1 MRHWLL
7 MPLFQA
13 FMILALIAL
22 AVSALGF
29 YRVVYFVSIGYA
41 FSVSAMALAAMLLWS
56 SALAAGTTLQGLALV
71 AYGLRLGSYIIAR
84 ERSATFGRERED
96 VRARGAGVG
105 LGKKLLI
112 WPAVSLLYVMM
123 VSPLVLNLEAG
134 LGPASG
140 LPRRLV
146 LGSGLVVMIT
156 GLLLEAVADLQKARF
171 KRTSPDRFC
180 DIGLYRWV
188 RCPNYLGEIV
198 FWLGNW
204 AAGLGAYA
212 GVLRWSVPLLGLV
225 AIVLIM
231 IGSTKRLELKQR
243 DRYGDRADFQDYV
256 RTVPVL
262 FPWVPVYSLKKVRVY
277 LE

>member
-1 MRHWLL
+1 M
-7 MPLFQA
+7 A
-13 FMILALIAL
+13 IAL
-22 AVSALGF
+22 VVSASGF

-56 SALAAGTTLQGLALV
+56 STLSAGTLLQGLALT
-71 AYGLRLGSYIIAR
+71 AYGLRLGGYVVAR
-84 ERSATFGRERED
+84 ERAIAYENERED
-96 VRARGAGVG
+96 VKARGAGVG
-105 LGKKLLI
+105 LGKKSLI

-134 LGPASG
+134 VGPGSP
-140 LPRRLV
+140 LSQRLV
-146 LGSGLVVMIT
+146 LWSGLVVMIT
-156 GLLLEAVADLQKARF
+156 GLLLEAVADLQKSRF
-171 KRTSPDRFC
+171 KRASPNRFC
-180 DIGLYRWV
+180 DVGLYRWV

-212 GVLRWSVPLLGLV
+212 GAWQAVVPFLGLV

-231 IGSTKRLELKQR
+231 IGSTKRLEKKQQ
-243 DRYGDRADFQDYV
+243 DRYGDRPDFQEYV
-256 RTVPVL
+256 RTVPIL
-262 FPWVPVYSLKKVRVY
+262 FPWVPVYSLSNVRVY